1 MEDRNLELTNRML
14 ELNVKI
20 DRLDQLM
27 VNFID
32 KIEVVN
38 DLKERDKFD
47 KEKVRNIYFAS
58 RAEADSYDKM
68 RDSGRASKEN
78 KLKELNNK
86 INELKKSIEN
96 DMVKNGENNGSN

>member
-1 MEDRNLELTNRML
+1 MTDLKIMMNRMI
-14 ELNVKI
+14 ELNLRI

-38 DLKERDKFD
+38 ELKERDKFD
-47 KEKVRNIYFAS
+47 KEIDKNIYFTS
-58 RAEADSYDKM
+58 RDEADRYYKM
-68 RDSGRASKEN
+68 RNSGRASEEN

-96 DMVKNGENNGSN
+96 DMFKKEENNGSN